1 MALAVAASSASAV
14 VVVQPNGQRVSVAL
28 QQGISAVS
36 IPGSIAARNAAQAG
50 GALPS
55 ANGNLDYHGGPVVQ
69 SMAPYVIYWTPGG
82 ETISPT
88 VSGLINRWFADL
100 ATDSGGSSNVF
111 GVDRQFTDGAGFA
124 DYKQTFSSSQALVDT
139 QAYPTTGN
147 CTFTNVAYP
156 TCLTNAQVQ
165 AEVAR
170 FVAANSL
177 PSDGSTSNSELN
189 SPAADYYVV
198 LPTDVNVCLTSTG
211 CAHNAFCAWHGA
223 FTSSGNNLLYAAIP
237 LLPTVLGS
245 GPGKGCQGDGNTQV
259 QDPNGNGTADIA
271 LKYISHEQSETTT
284 DPLLNAWWNSNTGNE
299 DGDQCNSIGNHA
311 DAFTPTLGG
320 SAAAGTL
327 FNQLINGHE
336 YYIQSE
342 WSNGD
347 IDCKM
352 RPTPGTIIAG
362 LTPPSGATPV
372 GSPVTLTPTGSS
384 SNGYSSFTVDYGDGT
399 TSFSGSGAAPGALSH
414 TYSHAGVYTAKITIV
429 DQMGNVATG
438 TSAQFIVGSPP
449 NASFTISP
457 ASAPNGVSVSFDGS
471 GSTDPD
477 SGVTLTTFTYNF
489 GDGSTGSG
497 PNPTHTYSNPGTYTV
512 TLAVVNS
519 LGLMSI
525 TSHSIT
531 VTQAKI
537 TKVKIKHKTA
547 TGATIVVTVN
557 APGKLS
563 GVGKTKSVS
572 GPGSYQLKFK
582 LSKTQLHKLA
592 SAGHLNVTLKL
603 SFKPSAGSAFTQKI
617 KLKF

>member
-1 MALAVAASSASAV
+1 
-14 VVVQPNGQRVSVAL
+14 
-28 QQGISAVS
+28 
-36 IPGSIAARNAAQAG
+36 
-50 GALPS
+50 
-55 ANGNLDYHGGPVVQ
+55 
-69 SMAPYVIYWTPGG
+69 
-82 ETISPT
+82 
-88 VSGLINRWFADL
+88 
-100 ATDSGGSSNVF
+100 
-111 GVDRQFTDGAGFA
+111 
-124 DYKQTFSSSQALVDT
+124 
-139 QAYPTTGN
+139 
-147 CTFTNVAYP
+147 
-156 TCLTNAQVQ
+156 
-165 AEVAR
+165 
-170 FVAANSL
+170 
-177 PSDGSTSNSELN
+177 
-189 SPAADYYVV
+189 
-198 LPTDVNVCLTSTG
+198 
-211 CAHNAFCAWHGA
+211 
-223 FTSSGNNLLYAAIP
+223 
-237 LLPTVLGS
+237 
-245 GPGKGCQGDGNTQV
+245 
-259 QDPNGNGTADIA
+259 
-271 LKYISHEQSETTT
+271 
-284 DPLLNAWWNSNTGNE
+284 
-299 DGDQCNSIGNHA
+299 
-311 DAFTPTLGG
+311 
-320 SAAAGTL
+320 
-327 FNQLINGHE
+327 
-336 YYIQSE
+336 
-342 WSNGD
+342 
-347 IDCKM
+347 
-352 RPTPGTIIAG
+352 
-362 LTPPSGATPV
+362 
-372 GSPVTLTPTGSS
+372 
-384 SNGYSSFTVDYGDGT
+384 
-399 TSFSGSGAAPGALSH
+399 
-414 TYSHAGVYTAKITIV
+414 VYTAKITIV